1 MLDPHLIVKTRP
13 QADPANLVV
22 RGCFRVTVLS
32 DRLFRLEE
40 DVHGHFCDEA
50 TQAVW
55 YRDLPRVNYTVE
67 DTKDGFSV
75 STAAATLL
83 VGRDIAHSAV
93 ILDGKRIK
101 LDNRGNLLGTYR
113 TLDRCNGNLFCAT
126 NGEQH
131 PIELSSGVVSRTGVA
146 VYEDKDSLILGQD
159 GMPQERAPE
168 AHDLYIFAFGHD
180 YRAAVSALYS
190 ICGETPL
197 IPRYALGNW
206 WSRYHAYTD
215 REYLHLMDN
224 LADRDL
230 PFTVATVDMDWHW
243 STTLDAKKGITASGK
258 NDDFHGGNNGWTGY
272 SWNTDL
278 FPDHKRFLRALRDR
292 GYHVTLNLHPADGV
306 RYFEDM
312 YPEMAKAMGVDPA
325 TEEKI
330 PFRMDDPAFIN
341 AYFRI
346 LHQPYEREG
355 VDFWWID
362 WQQGTNCKVEGLDPL
377 WIFNHFHFLDSKRK
391 GQRPMTFSR
400 YAGPGSHR
408 YPIGFSGDT
417 VTTWE
422 SLDFQPYFTETASNI
437 GYGWWSHDIG
447 GHMMG
452 YKNDEMV
459 ARWTQLGAFS
469 PIMRLHS
476 SSSEFNGKEPW
487 RFKKEAEMAMG
498 DALRLRHAMMP
509 YLYTMNH
516 RSYQEDLPLVLP
528 MYYDYP
534 EEAQAYLMKN
544 QYFFGSE
551 MMVAPITQPR
561 VKDLNV
567 AKVKVWFPDG
577 LWYDM
582 FTGMMYRGGRT
593 LDVYRSLESIPVFA
607 KAGGIVPFTEDI
619 KGTDVVKN
627 PEHLKICVYAGA
639 DGRFVMYEDDNE
651 TCAYEHGACVTTEMI
666 YTEEKTCTFTICPA
680 QGSLELIPAKRSYTL
695 ELTGFDREAVKH
707 TEVLAN
713 DTAKEIESITYD
725 EAKQAVVVKLPMTS
739 VAQKITVTI
748 PASFAYVKNQVEER
762 CFDFLNQAEISFVLK
777 DRIYSLIQKQKDA
790 AILVAELAAMDLDP
804 DLYGALAEII
814 TA

>member
-278 FPDHKRFLRALRDR
+278 FPDHKRFLRALRER

-362 WQQGTNCKVEGLDPL
+362 WQQGTKSALAGLDPL
-377 WIFNHFHFLDSKRK
+377 WALNHFHTLDNAIHHA
-391 GQRPMTFSR
+391 PLILSR
-400 YAGPGSHR
+400 YSGVGAHR
-408 YPIGFSGDT
+408 YPLGFSGDT
-417 VTTWE
+417 YVTWDT
-422 SLDFQPYFTETASNI
+422 LRYLPYFTATATNV
-437 GYGWWSHDIG
+437 GYTWWSHDIG
-447 GHMMG
+447 GHMIG
-452 YKNDEMV
+452 YKDNELY
-459 ARWTQLGAFS
+459 ARFVQFGVFS
-469 PIMRLHS
+469 PINRLHCS
-476 SSSEFNGKEPW
+476 DAPTETKEPW
-487 RFKKEAEMAMG
+487 VYGSAGRIAEEFLRF
-498 DALRLRHAMMP
+498 RHRMIP
-509 YLYTMNH
+509 YLYSA
-516 RSYQEDLPLVLP
+516 SYEATENGRALIEPL
-528 MYYDYP
+528 YYAYP
-534 EEAQAYLMKN
+534 EEPDAYRYPN
-544 QYFFGSE
+544 EYFFGSE
-551 MMVAPITQPR
+551 LLVAPVTTRADRSGLALTRVWLPAGKWTDIFTGDEYEGGGRKELLRWLESLPVLLREGGILPLDARKHTNSVDNPDALEILAANGDGAYTLHEDDGEGHGASTTFENHGEAGVQTLSWRTDDAAGILPARRVR
-561 VKDLNV
+561 VKFLNIPTGEV
-567 AKVKVWFPDG
+567 TVTADGAPIPAETDDNGALTVDIPDVRPG
-577 LWYDM
+577 VRYEVRAIYAPKDRREARNERFRYSLQRFEGDQPKKNSFYKAL
-582 FTGMMYRGGRT
+582 TA
-593 LDVYRSLESIPVFA
+593 LDDEAA
-607 KAGGIVPFTEDI
+607 KAYILASDYSA
-619 KGTDVVKN
+619 
-627 PEHLKICVYAGA
+627 H
-639 DGRFVMYEDDNE
+639 
-651 TCAYEHGACVTTEMI
+651 
-666 YTEEKTCTFTICPA
+666 EKSRLME
-680 QGSLELIPAKRSYTL
+680 SL
-695 ELTGFDREAVKH
+695 
-707 TEVLAN
+707 
-713 DTAKEIESITYD
+713 
-725 EAKQAVVVKLPMTS
+725 
-739 VAQKITVTI
+739 
-748 PASFAYVKNQVEER
+748 
-762 CFDFLNQAEISFVLK
+762 
-777 DRIYSLIQKQKDA
+777 
-790 AILVAELAAMDLDP
+790 
-804 DLYGALAEII
+804 
-814 TA
+814 